1 MGCPVELIVTLLKSA
16 FEQSRALLLPLEDRL
31 RTFLIVDIDG
41 LVVGLVVLVVT
52 DFVMSLTDSTST

>member
-1 MGCPVELIVTLLKSA
+1 MTLLKSA